1 MTFRIALSGL
11 NAASADLGVTANN
24 IANANTTGFKG
35 SRAQF
40 ADFFPQS
47 ATGSSSN
54 AIGAGV
60 RLQKVAQQFSQG
72 SVNFTNNNLD
82 LALSGEG
89 FFTLSDNGSTVYS
102 RAGAFGT
109 DRNGFVVNA
118 NNQRLQ
124 VYPPVS
130 GGTAFDTAN
139 LSDLQLSTADNPPSA
154 TTSIETGV
162 NLPANAAVP
171 ATATFDANDP
181 TSYNHTT
188 SVTIYDSLGAPHTAN
203 LYFAKTAT
211 ANDWNL
217 NVQVDGVAAG
227 PATTLSYSDSGQLIA
242 PAGGSI
248 TLPAVT
254 TTTGSAPLNL
264 TLELNGSTQ
273 YGERFGVNSLRQ
285 DGYATGRLTGVEV
298 TEEGIVQARFTN
310 GQATPLGQVALANFA
325 NTQGLQQLGD
335 STWGET
341 FASGPVIRGQAG
353 TTDFGQI
360 QSGALEAS
368 NVDLTE
374 QLVNMITAQRNFQAN
389 AQMISTSDQVT
400 QTIINIR

>member
-40 ADFFPQS
+40 VDFFPQAS
-47 ATGSSSN
+47 GGIADN
-54 AIGAGV
+54 AIGAGT
-60 RLQKVAQQFSQG
+60 RLDKVAQQFSQG

-82 LALSGEG
+82 LAISGEG
-89 FFTLSDNGSTVYS
+89 FFTLSDNGATVYS

-118 NNQRLQ
+118 NGQRLQ
-124 VYPPVS
+124 VYPPVT
-130 GGTAFDTAN
+130 GGAAFDTAQ
-139 LSDLQLSTADNPPSA
+139 LSDLQLATTDNPPAA
-154 TTSIETGV
+154 TTTINAGI
-162 NLPANAAVP
+162 NLPANASVP
-171 ATATFDANDP
+171 ATATFSATDP

-188 SVTIYDSLGAPHTAN
+188 SVTVYDSLGAPHTAN
-203 LYFAKTAT
+203 LFFSKTAT
-211 ANDWNL
+211 ANEWSL
-217 NVQVDGVAAG
+217 NMQVDGASAG
-227 PATTLSYSDSGQLIA
+227 PATTLTYSDSGQLLTPANGNIA
-242 PAGGSI
+242 
-248 TLPAVT
+248 LPPVN
-254 TTTGSAPLNL
+254 TTTGSAPMNLNL
-264 TLELNGSTQ
+264 ALDNSTQ
-273 YGERFGVNSLRQ
+273 YGEKFSVSSLRQ

-298 TEEGIVQARFTN
+298 TDEGIVQARFTN
-310 GQATPLGQVALANFA
+310 GQATPLGQVALTNFA
-325 NTQGLQQLGD
+325 NPQGLQQLGD

-341 FASGPVIRGQAG
+341 FGSGSALRGQAG
-353 TTDFGQI
+353 GTNFGEI

-389 AQMISTSDQVT
+389 AQMISTSDQIT